1 MQIKKKLRT
10 GIILLIVMCN
20 ISCDQITKVI
30 VREKVD
36 YNERI
41 ELINNHFTLTKI
53 ENSGAF
59 LSMGDSLPLP
69 IKFLL
74 LSLIPLIA
82 LTSGFYFVM
91 TRTNISKPLMVGICF
106 VIGGGIGNL
115 FDRII
120 YGSVTDFLHLNF
132 VIFQTGIFNMADVS
146 IMIGMFIILVYSYLV
161 KSEVGVLQKQAG

>member
-1 MQIKKKLRT
+1 MRIKKILRT

-20 ISCDQITKVI
+20 IGCDQITKVI

-59 LSMGDSLPLP
+59 LSIGDSLPLP
-69 IKFLL
+69 IKFFL

-82 LTSGFYFVM
+82 LTSGLYFVV

-120 YGSVTDFLHLNF
+120 YGSVTDFLHLNL

-146 IMIGMFIILVYSYLV
+146 IMIGMFIILFYSYVV
-161 KSEVGVLQKQAG
+161 KNEMGMLQRQED